1 MNKQTQFIIAQDKA
15 TADKLIAGGFQLVS
29 NNNGTYTFINSTP
42 CNFNFDEVDITKIA
56 YTNML
61 SI

>member
-1 MNKQTQFIIAQDKA
+1 MNNDKKFIVIQDKP
-15 TADKLIAGGFQLVS
+15 TADKLQAAGFQLMS